1 MCCTHLVDQ
10 LQARAARSNTLPD
23 TVSQELGLMRRLK
36 AAAMPTLELSR
47 FIVAC
52 RI

>member
-23 TVSQELGLMRRLK
+23 TVSQELGLVRRLES
-36 AAAMPTLELSR
+36 AAPPGVGVSR
-47 FIVAC
+47 FIVAGC
-52 RI
+52 L